1 MHANSLHR
9 VLRSATALGILL
21 LAASPALA
29 QQHGYGTL
37 QAVGGAG
44 LPKGA
49 SVAVNAEEF
58 TDVNTRLTPVIE
70 QALKARGYLV
80 DPNAETVLS
89 FDTEMSA
96 RTDALPGG
104 GGFEEASPEELLQS
118 PPPDTEMGESL
129 ADEDQALSFGEPS
142 IQLGGGGGG
151 GGGAGYS
158 LTFTLGPQGGVPSWQ
173 GSVTA
178 VLDQQGAYEVARS
191 MVPVLVDHI
200 GASAKAERVPLQ

>member
-1 MHANSLHR
+1 MHANCFHLVTRPAAALS
-9 VLRSATALGILL
+9 VLVLSASA
-21 LAASPALA
+21 ALA
-29 QQHGYGTL
+29 QQHGFGTL
-37 QAVGGAG
+37 QAVGAAG
-44 LPKGA
+44 LPKGS

-58 TDVNTRLTPVIE
+58 TDVNTRLATVIE
-70 QALKARGYLV
+70 QALEARGYRV
-80 DPNAETVLS
+80 DPNAATVLS

-96 RTDALPGG
+96 QTDPLPGG
-104 GGFEEASPEELLQS
+104 GGFEEASPDELLAA

-142 IQLGGGGGG
+142 IQLGGGGAAGG
-151 GGGAGYS
+151 GSTYS

-178 VLDQQGAYEVARS
+178 VLDQQGAYDVARS

>member
-1 MHANSLHR
+1 MHANLFHPVSPP
-9 VLRSATALGILL
+9 AAALWGLL
-21 LAASPALA
+21 LSASAALA
-29 QQHGYGTL
+29 QDHGFGTL
-37 QAVGGAG
+37 QAVGTTG

-49 SVAVNAEEF
+49 SVAVNAEEY
-58 TDVNTRLTPVIE
+58 TDVNTRLASVIE
-70 QALKARGYLV
+70 EALKARGYQV

-96 RTDALPGG
+96 QTDPLSGG
-104 GGFEEASPEELLQS
+104 GLEEGAPETLPEA

-129 ADEDQALSFGEPS
+129 TDEDQALSFGEPT
-142 IQLGGGGGG
+142 IQLGGAGGG

-158 LTFTLGPQGGVPSWQ
+158 LTFVLGPQGGVPTWQ

-200 GASAKAERVPLQ
+200 GTSAKAERVPLQ